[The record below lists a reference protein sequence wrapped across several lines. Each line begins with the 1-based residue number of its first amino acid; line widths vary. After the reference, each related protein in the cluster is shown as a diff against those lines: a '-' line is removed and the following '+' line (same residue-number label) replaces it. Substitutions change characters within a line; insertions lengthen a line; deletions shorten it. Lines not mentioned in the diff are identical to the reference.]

1 MEKLSKGEK
10 IELCVKI
17 NKDLKKLK
25 NASYIK
31 PINLNCLMD
40 YTDLISTLQDRDY
53 VKLADK
59 IITLQSELTEK
70 ISEII
75 TKTNELQDMIDYL
88 S

>member
-1 MEKLSKGEK
+1 MEKLSKEEK

-17 NKDLKKLK
+17 NKDLTKLK

-53 VKLADK
+53 VQLADK
-59 IITLQSELTEK
+59 ITMLQSELTEK

>member
-1 MEKLSKGEK
+1 
-10 IELCVKI
+10 
-17 NKDLKKLK
+17 
-25 NASYIK
+25 
-31 PINLNCLMD
+31 MD

-53 VKLADK
+53 VQLADK
-59 IITLQSELTEK
+59 ITMLQSELTEK